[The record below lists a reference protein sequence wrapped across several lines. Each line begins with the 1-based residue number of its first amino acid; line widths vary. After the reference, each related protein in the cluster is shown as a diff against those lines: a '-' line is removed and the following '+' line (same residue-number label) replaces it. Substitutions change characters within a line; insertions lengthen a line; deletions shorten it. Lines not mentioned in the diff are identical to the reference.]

1 MRKKQRQHQDVPKKI
16 GKESR
21 ASDVAGIKDQQEAKG
36 QRAKGPKRERQRN
49 REKLSELISRSNRQA
64 DDLGKSKGKEN
75 RLKSHPAPPINA
87 SAARAKLDSLTHP
100 ESPLPKNY
108 AALKVQPPRAK
119 SNKPNAGQRK
129 GQTPL
134 SVRTHFSAY

>member
-1 MRKKQRQHQDVPKKI
+1 MNEEKTATTPRRTQKNRKRI
-16 GKESR
+16 TGKR
-21 ASDVAGIKDQQEAKG
+21 CCRDQGPARSE
-36 QRAKGPKRERQRN
+36 GPKRERQRN

-75 RLKSHPAPPINA
+75 RFKSPPAPPINA